1 MASSPTQPNDEITEL
16 RQQAHYWR
24 AQHARVVER
33 EALLKER
40 VLHLEEIV
48 RRQEKLIK
56 EQAAKIEALEA
67 QVVLLQKLVF
77 GNKSEKTKYTTLEEG
92 DENEKEQESKE
103 TDGGEK
109 RPRGQQ
115 PGTKGHGRKRRENL
129 PAEEVPHDLPPSQR
143 RCAICRKVFRELP
156 ETEDS
161 DEIEWEVRL
170 YRKVHKRKRYVPD
183 CDCQDT
189 PGIITAPVP
198 PKLIPKGM
206 FSVGFWVNLMMEKFL
221 FQRPLHRVR
230 QVLSLEGLQ
239 VSQGTLT
246 GGLKRI
252 GELIQP
258 LYAAILERSR
268 QATHWHMDETR
279 WMVFA
284 ELAGKVGHKW
294 WLWVVV
300 TKETCAFILDPS
312 RSSKI
317 PKEHLGK
324 EAEGVLNVDRY
335 SAYKSYESLG
345 EHVRLSFC
353 WSHVRRDFE
362 RIEKGYKKL
371 REWAQGWETLINDLF
386 MLNKERLAVR
396 SKTSAFRKRDRTLR
410 STLAT
415 MKELMESELSDPSSL
430 HDAQRKVMKSLRN
443 HWDGLTIF
451 VDNPDIPMDNNEAER
466 SLRNAVVGRK
476 NYYGNGSIWS
486 GMLTAMLFTL
496 FQTLLKNDID
506 PKKFLSDYFQ
516 ACAENG
522 GKVPDDVNEYL
533 PWNLS
538 GERKAAWRKPE
549 KPP

>member
-1 MASSPTQPNDEITEL
+1 MASSQKHLNGELIEI
-16 RQQAHYWR
+16 RQQAHFWR
-24 AQHARVVER
+24 AQHARAVER

-40 VLHLEEIV
+40 VRQLEGVV
-48 RRQEKLIK
+48 RQQEKLIR
-56 EQAAKIEALEA
+56 EQTAKIEALA
-67 QVVLLQKLVF
+67 AKTVLLQKMVF
-77 GNKSEKTKYTTLEEG
+77 GKKSEKTKYTSCDEEG
-92 DENEKEQESKE
+92 GREEDKDPKEAA
-103 TDGGEK
+103 GGEK

-115 PGTKGHGRKRRENL
+115 PGTNGHGRKRRENL
-129 PAEEVPHDLPPSQR
+129 PTEEVFHDLPPSQR
-143 RCAICRKVFRELP
+143 RCAICQKAYRELSK
-156 ETEDS
+156 TEDS
-161 DEIEWEVRL
+161 EEIELEVRL
-170 YRKVHKRKRYVPD
+170 FRKVHRRKTYVPD

-189 PGIITAPVP
+189 PGIVTAPVP

-206 FSVGFWVNLMMEKFL
+206 FSVGFWVNLLMEKFL

-230 QVLSLEGLQ
+230 QVLALEGLQ

-252 GELIQP
+252 GELVQP
-258 LYAAILERSR
+258 LYVAILERSR
-268 QATHWHMDETR
+268 EAGHWHMDETR

-300 TKETCAFILDPS
+300 TRETCAFILDPS

-317 PKEHLGK
+317 PKEHLGT
-324 EAEGVLNVDRY
+324 EAEGILSVDRY
-335 SAYKSYESLG
+335 SAYKSYEALG
-345 EHVRLSFC
+345 ENVRLAYC

-362 RIEKGYKKL
+362 RVEKGYKKL
-371 REWAQGWETLINDLF
+371 REWAQGWITLINDLF

-396 SKTSAFRKRDRTLR
+396 SKPSAFRKRDRTLR
-410 STLAT
+410 TTLTT

-430 HDAQRKVMKSLRN
+430 HEARRKVMESLRN

-451 VDNPDIPMDNNEAER
+451 ADDPDIPMDNNEAER

-476 NYYGNGSIWS
+476 NYYGNGSVWS
-486 GMLTAMLFTL
+486 GTVTAMLFTL

-506 PKKFLSDYFQ
+506 PKKFLVDYFQ
-516 ACAENG
+516 SCAENG
-522 GKVPDDVNEYL
+522 GKAPDDVNEYL

-538 GERKAAWRKPE
+538 EERRAPWRHPE
-549 KPP
+549 RPP